1 MHRLGLGGFL
11 NAWLYS
17 NPNAHLGIS
26 PHWRTAEE
34 SAGRNCALLISL
46 SEETPY
52 TPYLTSGDIS
62 ICPFNQIPLAQWTD
76 GMVTKVFLKRFDMCA
91 TKAGVI
97 HVILELFCIVLAD
110 ASAPD
115 KTQAKEYII
124 FFSSPL
130 SYFFFNYYLIKRE
143 MQYCNYF

>member
-1 MHRLGLGGFL
+1 MLDCTPTQMHILAYL
-11 NAWLYS
+11 
-17 NPNAHLGIS
+17 H
-26 PHWRTAEE
+26 TEE
-34 SAGRNCALLISL
+34 QLKSQQVETALLISL

-62 ICPFNQIPLAQWTD
+62 ICSFNQIPLAQWTD

-130 SYFFFNYYLIKRE
+130 SYFFF
-143 MQYCNYF
+143 

>member
-1 MHRLGLGGFL
+1 MLDCTPTQMHILAYL
-11 NAWLYS
+11 
-17 NPNAHLGIS
+17 H
-26 PHWRTAEE
+26 TEE
-34 SAGRNCALLISL
+34 QLKSQQVETALLISL

-130 SYFFFNYYLIKRE
+130 SYFFF
-143 MQYCNYF
+143 

>member
-1 MHRLGLGGFL
+1 MLDCTPTQMHILAYL
-11 NAWLYS
+11 
-17 NPNAHLGIS
+17 H
-26 PHWRTAEE
+26 TEE
-34 SAGRNCALLISL
+34 QLKSQQVETALLISL